1 MKKNQK
7 RLLTLAV
14 LMATSPAFAAM
25 SLNELEPNNTAGT
38 AQNITLQGGEI
49 DVNAAISDP
58 ATSTTSTTTSTSPTA
73 AFLPGMTGMTAPV
86 NVNDVDFY
94 SFYAEAGTV
103 ITLNVSGTALYTTVA
118 VFDNNNSYKVMRTN
132 YGGTGSVSSS
142 VTTIDKIEIPARGY
156 YTIGVVGY
164 PRYFTDGGSVSGV
177 STAKGNYIMAMK
189 VELPVVQQIN
199 IEVRPG
205 SNGLGTLNPKS
216 KGKIPVAL
224 LGDAK
229 FNPLTVDTS
238 TLTFG
243 ALGNENSLGNCVSSG
258 EDVNNDGY
266 LDLICLFENQAAGF
280 QYGDTEGTV
289 KGKTKN
295 GRMFQG
301 TGVLKVVPI
310 QTK

>member
-1 MKKNQK
+1 MKNQK

-14 LMATSPAFAAM
+14 MMATAPAFAATT
-25 SLNELEPNNTAGT
+25 LNEVEPNNTVGT
-38 AQNITLQGGEI
+38 AQTITIQSGETDI
-49 DVNAAISDP
+49 NGAISDP
-58 ATSTTSTTTSTSPTA
+58 TTSTTSTTFSTPL
-73 AFLPGMTGMTAPV
+73 LPGMTAPV

-103 ITLNVSGTALYTTVA
+103 ITLNVYGTALYTTVS
-118 VFDNNNSYKVMRTN
+118 VFDNSNSYQVMRTN

-142 VTTIDKIEIPARGY
+142 VTTISNIKIPARGY

-164 PRYFTDGGSVSGV
+164 PRYFTDGGAVSGT
-177 STAKGNYIMAMK
+177 STASGNYTMAMT
-189 VELPVVQQIN
+189 VQLPAIQQIN

-205 SNGLGTLNPKS
+205 STALTPLNPKS

-243 ALGNENSLGNCVSSG
+243 ALGNENSLSNCVSSG

-266 LDLICLFENQAAGF
+266 LDMICLFENQAAGF
-280 QYGDTEGTV
+280 QYGDTEGTA

-295 GRMFQG
+295 GVMFQG
-301 TGVLKVVPI
+301 TSVLKVLPAR
-310 QTK
+310 TK